1 MFIRKSL
8 QMNIEFFSTAKSC
21 EQGCSTCPMA
31 RKDEAVT
38 DEGVDPKVQQSFS
51 LLERMLRRSKTHYDL
66 HLGSSPRLF
75 PKLKYPELMRKV
87 RLETSKE
94 VYSPEGQRQFTE
106 NVREVFESHKLDPKI
121 LGFSLVPRSP
131 LVSNLEVEVI
141 QNIFD
146 SLAEWFY
153 AKKYRTIDVTIR
165 SNLIKQSLYRMV
177 LPQLSE
183 TDNLYL
189 KKLARD
195 FGAPYKEV
203 SEPSTDEDW
212 AGGDIYCSEYKSKFG
227 TQRFTVSNR
236 VITSRRTEDKEALNV
251 EQIKFVYPRHPSYLG
266 FAVAPRG
273 IMLMHTSLTI
283 NNPICWVSHDDFR
296 NILKKKV
303 IGPHFSYVRLVQKT
317 ILQNL
322 TMYRHTLKR
331 KGDIVVTN
339 DDYLQIF
346 QHLRPNFKK

>member
-1 MFIRKSL
+1 
-8 QMNIEFFSTAKSC
+8 
-21 EQGCSTCPMA
+21 MA

-51 LLERMLRRSKTHYDL
+51 LLERMLKRSKTHYDL

-75 PKLKYPELMRKV
+75 PKLKYPGLMRKV

-94 VYSPEGQRQFTE
+94 VYSPEGQRQFTD
-106 NVREVFESHKLDPKI
+106 NVRKVFESHKLDPKI
-121 LGFSLVPRSP
+121 LGFSLVPHSP
-131 LVSNLEVEVI
+131 LISHVEVEVI

-146 SLAEWFY
+146 SLAEWY
-153 AKKYRTIDVTIR
+153 YRKKHRTIDVTIR
-165 SNLIKQSLYRMV
+165 SNLIKQSLYQMV
-177 LPQLSE
+177 LPQLFE

-195 FGAPYKEV
+195 FGPSYKEV

-227 TQRFTVSNR
+227 TQRFILSNR
-236 VITSRRTEDKEALNV
+236 VIASRRVEDKEALNIK
-251 EQIKFVYPRHPSYLG
+251 QIKFVYPRYHPRYPSPLG

-283 NNPICWVSHDDFR
+283 NNPIFWLSHADFR
-296 NILKKKV
+296 NILSKKV
-303 IGPHFSYVRLVQKT
+303 IGPHFSYLRLVQKT

-322 TMYRHTLKR
+322 TMYSYVVKR
-331 KGDIVVTN
+331 KGNKVVTN

-346 QHLRPNFKK
+346 QHFRPKLKK